1 VLDQLVAEAR
11 LEEKKKLLGELEEWG
26 RRLAEQREKQLDDR
40 EKVGGDREAVGGE
53 GKPSCGLPIGSYARS
68 TSDATRESRAA
79 SRRDYQTKL
88 FCIYSHSLSRCP
100 LVALC

>member
-1 VLDQLVAEAR
+1 MLDQLVAEAR
-11 LEEKKKLLGELEEWG
+11 LEEKKKLLGEREEWG

-40 EKVGGDREAVGGE
+40 EKVGGEREAVGE